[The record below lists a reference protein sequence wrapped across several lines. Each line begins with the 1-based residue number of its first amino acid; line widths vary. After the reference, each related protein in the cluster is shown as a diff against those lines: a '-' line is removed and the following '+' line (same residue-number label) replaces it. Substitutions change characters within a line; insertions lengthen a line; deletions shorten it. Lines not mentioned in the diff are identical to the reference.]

1 VLNSALKIVRKYH
14 PEVNSV
20 IDALK
25 DVRVVV
31 SKTDCNTSKKKS
43 PSECAM
49 AKACLKHY
57 DGAIISLSTAY
68 LIKGKRARR
77 YKVPHAV
84 SRELVSFD
92 RHKEFAPGVYTLK
105 APTFAKLLGA
115 QGGNKPRIGKKRIF
129 RNHATAGIRAL

>member
-1 VLNSALKIVRKYH
+1 MLNSALKIVRKYH

-20 IDALK
+20 IDAVK
-25 DVRVVV
+25 DIRVVV
-31 SKTDCNTSKKKS
+31 SAADCKTSTRKS

-77 YKVPHAV
+77 YRVPPCGI
-84 SRELVSFD
+84 SRTGLV
-92 RHKEFAPGVYTLK
+92 
-105 APTFAKLLGA
+105 
-115 QGGNKPRIGKKRIF
+115 
-129 RNHATAGIRAL
+129 

>member
-1 VLNSALKIVRKYH
+1 VINSALKIVRKYH

-20 IDALK
+20 IDAIK
-25 DVRVVV
+25 DIRVVV
-31 SKTDCNTSKKKS
+31 SATDCKTSTRKS
-43 PSECAM
+43 PSKCAM

-57 DGAIISLSTAY
+57 DGAIISLSRAY

-77 YKVPHAV
+77 YRVPHAV

-105 APTFAKLLGA
+105 APCPGTRLGA
-115 QGGNKPRIGKKRIF
+115 QGGGQPQVGKKRIF
-129 RNHATAGIRAL
+129 RNHSTAGIRAL